1 MRPNRLKQFC
11 LQFEYIYVCV
21 APAGSGSGVHCQDE
35 ARAMYA
41 KGKDDDLV
49 SCFVI
54 SVSPGLVKF
63 HVLG

>member
-1 MRPNRLKQFC
+1 MGFGEAIHSRPGGARR
-11 LQFEYIYVCV
+11 
-21 APAGSGSGVHCQDE
+21 PAGSGSGVHRQDE
-35 ARAMYA
+35 ARALYA
-41 KGKDDDLV
+41 KGKDEDLV